1 MRSKSAMSE
10 LPKPGLIR
18 SSSARL
24 PGVLA
29 RLFRKLG
36 RTAQVY
42 IPLLQEPGKFVE
54 HHLRLL
60 TRTAHDEELEG
71 LRLIDV
77 PGDALFLDI
86 GANRGWATHSIR
98 TICPHVRIEAFEP
111 NPAMARRIAHLYS
124 SPDALHGVALSN
136 HMGEFPLHV
145 PSYRGLVFDGLAS
158 LSETEAC
165 RWLSKDTLFGFDS
178 RHLAIHQIAC
188 RVTTLDSFGTDPFF
202 IKIDVQGRE
211 YEVIAGGLATIA
223 STEPI
228 IFAESEV
235 LDIEKVL
242 ELLSQWSYQVWRFDG
257 RFHPGETSPR
267 NVYFVPESK
276 TGLIR
281 AA

>member
-1 MRSKSAMSE
+1 MSE
-10 LPKPGLIR
+10 PPEPGLIR
-18 SSSARL
+18 SYSPRL
-24 PGVLA
+24 SGVLA

-36 RTAQVY
+36 RSAQVH

-54 HHLRLL
+54 HQLRLL
-60 TRTAHDEELEG
+60 TRTAHDRELEG

-77 PGDALFLDI
+77 PGGALFLDV

-98 TICPHVRIEAFEP
+98 TLCPQVRIQAFEP
-111 NPAMARRIAHLYS
+111 NPAMAHRIAHLYRP
-124 SPDALHGVALSN
+124 PDALHRVALSN
-136 HMGEFPLHV
+136 HAGEFPLHV

-158 LSETEAC
+158 LSETEAR
-165 RWLSKDTLFGFDS
+165 RWLSKDTLLGFDS
-178 RHLAIHQIAC
+178 RHLAIRQLAC
-188 RVTTLDSFGTDPFF
+188 RVTTLDSFGIDPFF

-211 YEVIAGGLATIA
+211 YEVISGGMATIA
-223 STEPI
+223 ASEPI

-242 ELLSQWSYQVWRFDG
+242 QLLSKWSYQVWRFDG